1 MAASPGGRGP
11 WHNAG
16 LALFISFFVVHNVHS
31 LPIVGDL
38 SISNDE
44 SVSAFI
50 EVTGR
55 TTLLPFN
62 LDLVQR
68 RMDE

>member
-1 MAASPGGRGP
+1 
-11 WHNAG
+11 
-16 LALFISFFVVHNVHS
+16 VVHNVHS